1 MEKVH
6 LLLSELLEYG
16 HALTK
21 IFALLRRCTAVSGK
35 PVGLIFKQAKKNRL
49 EDPIGCPETSMTK
62 Y

>member
-1 MEKVH
+1 MNKAH
-6 LLLSELLEYG
+6 LLLSELLEYV
-16 HALTK
+16 HALAK

-49 EDPIGCPETSMTK
+49 EDPIGCPETSMTN